1 MKLMRILKGLF
12 FLEQNDRLS
21 FVSLSY
27 QINDVRT
34 AGYSEKEII
43 AGRYI
48 PFNPLVP
55 GVH

>member
-1 MKLMRILKGLF
+1 MKLMRNLKGLF

>member
-34 AGYSEKEII
+34 AGYSEKEIT